1 MKNCYSYLTDFASLT
16 ARQSPI
22 KVVERYR
29 GLRNGLHMERKAI
42 MNFGQQVQ
50 REGFRKDLAM
60 GWYPKSIILSF
71 IALIHLQC
79 CNATISGLLPAI
91 SGPQR
96 NPPPYARANQLK
108 PSSAIAWAAFTLS
121 AVGGFRSI
129 LNTP

>member
-1 MKNCYSYLTDFASLT
+1 MKNCYSYLTDFASLN

-29 GLRNGLHMERKAI
+29 GLWNGLHVERKAI

-50 REGFRKDLAM
+50 REGFRRDLAM

-71 IALIHLQC
+71 IALKHIQC
-79 CNATISGLLPAI
+79 WNAKSFGPLPAI
-91 SGPQR
+91 SGPQL
-96 NPPPYARANQLK
+96 NPPPYNRANQLK
-108 PSSAIAWAAFTLS
+108 PSSAIARAAFSLS
-121 AVGGFRSI
+121 VVGGFRSI